1 MVDVLA
7 VGSGVGEALEA
18 FWALEGLLAG
28 VEPAV
33 LGEVVLV
40 LEGLVAVGA
49 LVRPL
54 IWNYSE
60 MRLVG
65 PHVSTPQESAGE
77 ISYIIT

>member
-1 MVDVLA
+1 MVNVLA

-54 IWNYSE
+54 IWNTNSE
-60 MRLVG
+60 MRLG
-65 PHVSTPQESAGE
+65 HVFRRLRNQPVKSVTL
-77 ISYIIT
+77 